1 MSSYLWMALVGLVA
15 AFVAKLILPGKN
27 PPNNILG
34 TALIGICGS
43 FVGAFLGQLLG
54 FLQSGDYGGF
64 LWAIVG
70 SVVLLF
76 IYGLLFKPKVKP
88 MPVAPH
94 ATSAAPPPPP
104 PAPPQS

>member
-1 MSSYLWMALVGLVA
+1 MAYVWLALVGLVA

-34 TALIGICGS
+34 TALIGIAGS
-43 FVGAFLGQLLG
+43 FVGAFLGQFLG

-64 LWAIVG
+64 LWAIIG

-76 IYGLLFKPKVKP
+76 IYGLLFKKKP
-88 MPVAPH
+88 
-94 ATSAAPPPPP
+94 AAPPVPPVP
-104 PAPPQS
+104 PHP

>member
-15 AFVAKLILPGKN
+15 AFVGKLILPGKN

-76 IYGLLFKPKVKP
+76 IYGLLFKPKAP
-88 MPVAPH
+88 PVASKP
-94 ATSAAPPPPP
+94 AAPPPPP
-104 PAPPQS
+104 QPPVPPHP